1 MAVELLKRSEVRE
14 EDTWNVKDMYESVE
28 DWEKELTA
36 IRTIVDKVAEYEGK
50 VMESAGSLLAVLSG
64 LAEAGE
70 KLGLAFNYAER
81 LLDDDQI
88 NTAHQGMNA

>member
-36 IRTIVDKVAEYEGK
+36 IRSIVDKVAEYEGK
-50 VMESAGSLLAVLSG
+50 VVESAGSLLAVLSG

-70 KLGLAFNYAER
+70 KLGLHRAQPRCCLSLWMTWN
-81 LLDDDQI
+81 
-88 NTAHQGMNA
+88 

>member
-50 VMESAGSLLAVLSG
+50 VM
-64 LAEAGE
+64 
-70 KLGLAFNYAER
+70 
-81 LLDDDQI
+81 
-88 NTAHQGMNA
+88 